1 MDINSVIEIFGAMIA
16 ALGGYE
22 TVKWAINAF
31 VHRKQEAKLK
41 KVEVEQKETE
51 ADVDEFHLYKERL
64 EELREAN
71 TEINKQNLELIKT
84 GARKDEIIEAKTKE
98 IREIQDLRAK
108 EAKRQLE
115 ATKRIGELEK
125 EVMYFKSWKCFREY
139 GKSGER
145 CARRKPVQNPP
156 LKYEPIENMQ

>member
-1 MDINSVIEIFGAMIA
+1 MDINSVIELCGAMIA

-31 VHRKQEAKLK
+31 VHRKQEKKLK
-41 KVEVEQKETE
+41 NVEVDRKETE
-51 ADVDEFHLYKERL
+51 ADVDEFHLYKERI

-71 TEINKQNLELIKT
+71 TEVNKQNLELIKT

-98 IREIQDLRAK
+98 IREIQDQRA
-108 EAKRQLE
+108 EDVR
-115 ATKRIGELEK
+115 RIGELEK
-125 EVMYFKSWKCFREY
+125 RVMYYESWKCFREY

-145 CARRKPVQNPP
+145 CARRKPQQNPP